1 VGWEQY
7 QGANRGCGADAC
19 GDEEGG
25 AEAVEEGVGSCGVD
39 GVRECGV
46 AVMAGVVGEL
56 ERAADIAGDGRV

>member
-7 QGANRGCGADAC
+7 QGADRGCGADAC

-25 AEAVEEGVGSCGVD
+25 AEAVEEGVGGCGVD
-39 GVRECGV
+39 GVRECGM